1 MKKQDST
8 VDISTV
14 QHARAPGSVVRPVR
28 RIVTGHDDQGRSVFL
43 SDGPTPNVFKSEHMP
58 TVAQVVWA
66 ASQVPVRFA
75 PHEEPAPKNK
85 QFSIGPEHGGIILRY
100 VDFAPDTE
108 YGAAKMDEFMREVGG
123 EHDVQDK
130 SNPRHFWFHKTPTLD
145 FGIVLEG
152 EVWALMDI
160 GERLMRPGDVIIQ
173 RATNHSWSNRSDKV
187 CRVAF
192 VLIDAAGES
201 LGVRG

>member
-8 VDISTV
+8 VMVEDQV
-14 QHARAPGSVVRPVR
+14 QRARADGSVVRPVR

-66 ASQVPVRFA
+66 ASQVPVQFSS
-75 PHEEPAPKNK
+75 HEEPAPRNK
-85 QFSIGPEHGGIILRY
+85 QFSIGPERGGVILRY

-108 YGAAKMDEFMREVGG
+108 YGAARMDEFMREVGG
-123 EHDVQDK
+123 HDAQDK

-160 GERLMRPGDVIIQ
+160 GERLMKPGDVLIQ

-187 CRVAF
+187 CRMVF

-201 LGVRG
+201 LGVPG